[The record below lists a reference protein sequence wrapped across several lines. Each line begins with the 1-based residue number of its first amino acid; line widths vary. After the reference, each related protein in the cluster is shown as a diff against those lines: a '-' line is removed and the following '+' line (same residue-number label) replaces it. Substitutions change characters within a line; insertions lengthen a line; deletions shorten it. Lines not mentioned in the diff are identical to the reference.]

1 MKELQYKHF
10 GRFLGGKPVWE
21 SPEMYQYKRM
31 NLEGK
36 RFYAIIEEAEDD
48 ISPNQYAY
56 YFGGIIR
63 RECMNSNVFAGF
75 TDKEIHQ
82 ILFAELRSKTKGKH
96 CLDGTVQLVTVTDD
110 FSAYKKPDMTRY
122 IEELIPYLQLEYN
135 IDVKPASH
143 YKYNKFFLDTK
154 IIK

>member
-1 MKELQYKHF
+1 
-10 GRFLGGKPVWE
+10 
-21 SPEMYQYKRM
+21 M

-36 RFYAIIEEAEDD
+36 RFYMILEEAEDD

-75 TDKEIHQ
+75 SDKELHQ
-82 ILFAELRSKTKGKH
+82 ILFAELRSKTQGVH
-96 CLDGTVQLVTVTDD
+96 RTDGTVQLVTVTDD

-122 IEELIPYLQLEYN
+122 IEELIPHLAMEYGIN
-135 IDVKPASH
+135 VKPASH

-154 IIK
+154 IVK

>member
-1 MKELQYKHF
+1 MKELLYKHL
-10 GRFLGGKPVWE
+10 GKFLGGKPIWDD
-21 SPEMYQYKRM
+21 PQMYEYKKR

-36 RFYAIIEEAEDD
+36 RFYMILEELEND

-75 TDKEIHQ
+75 SDKEIHQ
-82 ILFAELRSKTKGKH
+82 VLFEELRSKTKGINR
-96 CLDGTVQLVTVTDD
+96 LDGTVQLVTITDD
-110 FSAYKKPDMTRY
+110 FSAYKKPDMARY
-122 IEELIPYLQLEYN
+122 IEELIPHLELEYG
-135 IDVKPASH
+135 IHVKPASH
-143 YKYNKFFLDTK
+143 YKYNKFFINTK